1 MGRYG
6 ELAEDAVDTGRYIGR
21 CEERQG
27 GPGRYREP
35 AGGGL
40 AELGGAPRLHA
51 LAVPLVRIGLLAL
64 GGGELDLVRGWG

>member
-6 ELAEDAVDTGRYIGR
+6 ELAGDCLTK
-21 CEERQG
+21 
-27 GPGRYREP
+27 
-35 AGGGL
+35 
-40 AELGGAPRLHA
+40 LGGAPRLHA